1 MKQDVTRTRV
11 AAVTACFAVLLVVVL
26 ALSLATGTGGVDIQG
41 ALATV
46 RLGFPDDG
54 AATVDQV
61 ILYQVRL
68 PRCLFA
74 GIVGSALATAGVLYQ
89 GLLRNPLAEPFILGI
104 SGGAALGAV
113 VAVATGLAGLFWV
126 RPVLSLA
133 GALTAMAL
141 VFVVGRSGTT
151 LRPTTL
157 LLAGVIVNAFFS
169 ALIMFFISISTERQ
183 LHDITHWLMGNL
195 GSADLVDLRVLFAL
209 LAAGFVCAWAQA
221 RPLNLLSMG
230 EETAGYLG
238 VNVERVKI
246 ILFVTGSL
254 LTALAVAFSGIIGF
268 VGLIIPH
275 MVRLVFG
282 SDHRL
287 LLPAACLFG
296 GAFLVAADTIAR
308 SVVPYAELPVGVVTA
323 LCGAPFFLYLLKR
336 GESRIS

>member
-1 MKQDVTRTRV
+1 MQQGITLTRV
-11 AAVTACFAVLLVVVL
+11 VVVTLCFAALFVVVL
-26 ALSLATGTGGVDIQG
+26 AVSLAIGPGGVDVRG
-41 ALATV
+41 ALEALFLGRPGTGVEPAT
-46 RLGFPDDG
+46 
-54 AATVDQV
+54 TEQV

-74 GIVGSALATAGVLYQ
+74 GIVGAALATAGVLYQ
-89 GLLRNPLAEPFILGI
+89 ALLRNPLADPFILGI

-113 VAVATGLAGLFWV
+113 IAVATGLSALFWV

-133 GALTAMAL
+133 GALAAMVL
-141 VFVVGRSGTT
+141 VFFIGRSGTT

-169 ALIMFFISISTERQ
+169 ALIMFFLSISTDRQ

-195 GSADLVDLRVLFAL
+195 GYADMVNLWMLFGLL
-209 LAAGFVCAWAQA
+209 LAGFGLAYAQA
-221 RPLNLLSMG
+221 RPLDLLLMG

-238 VNVERVKI
+238 VNVERTKVV
-246 ILFVTGSL
+246 LFVTGSL

-275 MVRLVFG
+275 MVRMVFG

-287 LLPAACLFG
+287 LLPVSCLFG
-296 GAFLVAADTIAR
+296 GAFLMAADTAAR
-308 SVVPYAELPVGVVTA
+308 SIVPYAELPVGVVTA
-323 LCGAPFFLYLLKR
+323 LCGAPFFMYLLKR
-336 GESRIS
+336 RNY

>member
-1 MKQDVTRTRV
+1 MKQGVTCTRV
-11 AAVTACFAVLLVVVL
+11 AAVTACFAVLFVVVL

-46 RLGFPDDG
+46 RLGFPGDG
-54 AATVDQV
+54 SATVDQV

-74 GIVGSALATAGVLYQ
+74 AIVGSALATAGVLYQ

-141 VFVVGRSGTT
+141 VFVIGRSGTT

-209 LAAGFVCAWAQA
+209 LAAGFVFAWAQA